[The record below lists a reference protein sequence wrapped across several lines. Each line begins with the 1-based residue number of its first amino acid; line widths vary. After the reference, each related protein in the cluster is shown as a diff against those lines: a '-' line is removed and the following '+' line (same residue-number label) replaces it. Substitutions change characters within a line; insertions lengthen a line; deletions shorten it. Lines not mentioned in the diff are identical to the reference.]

1 MSYLDHLKSLKKK
14 RSLTNA
20 EVAELSGVPLSTVNR
35 IFSGQTPNPQFDS
48 VASIVI
54 ALDGSLDE
62 FVGLRSEADPPPP
75 SSVEQTLSS
84 YAELL
89 NDKDQRI
96 LEKKLEIK
104 NLRRERNVIFFILV
118 AFVLAVVILLFF
130 DFINGHFGY
139 IRY

>member
-48 VASIVI
+48 VANIVI
-54 ALDGSLDE
+54 AMDGSLDE
-62 FVGLRSEADPPPP
+62 FVGLRSEADPPSP

-89 NDKDQRI
+89 KDKDQRI

-104 NLRRERNVIFFILV
+104 SLRRERNVIFFILV

-130 DFINGHFGY
+130 DLLNGHYGY

>member
-48 VASIVI
+48 VANIVI

-62 FVGLRSEADPPPP
+62 FVGLRSESDPPPP

-89 NDKDQRI
+89 KDKDQRI

-104 NLRRERNVIFFILV
+104 SLRRERNVIFFILV
-118 AFVLAVVILLFF
+118 AFVLAVVIVLFF
-130 DFINGHFGY
+130 DLLNGHYGY